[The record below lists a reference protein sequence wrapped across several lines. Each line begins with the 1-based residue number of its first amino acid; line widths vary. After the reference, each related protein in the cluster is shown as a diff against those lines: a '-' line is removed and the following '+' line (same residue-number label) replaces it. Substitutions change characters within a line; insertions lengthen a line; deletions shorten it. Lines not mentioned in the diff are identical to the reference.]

1 MKMVLFLRIDGKRI
15 VHTLLLLKMM
25 MMPFLCLSSKSSMKN
40 DQFTKTG
47 SGQAPEEH
55 LNELTGER
63 VLISAGAAVSTD
75 TTVGNVVHPVSPF
88 DPGGLDAV
96 ETFLAVR
103 RNETAYCLCLLFVVL
118 GVFVRVV
125 PSLSW

>member
-1 MKMVLFLRIDGKRI
+1 MKMEMFLRIDGKRI

-55 LNELTGER
+55 LNSSQE
-63 VLISAGAAVSTD
+63 SA
-75 TTVGNVVHPVSPF
+75 F
-88 DPGGLDAV
+88 
-96 ETFLAVR
+96 
-103 RNETAYCLCLLFVVL
+103 
-118 GVFVRVV
+118 
-125 PSLSW
+125 